1 MKSFVEFR
9 VDSDWSID
17 RLFGEETAK
26 KDSINKRRR
35 ESDKFQSAR
44 QKKLAKLRAN
54 ALHWSGL
61 E

>member
-9 VDSDWSID
+9 VDSDWGIA
-17 RLFGEETAK
+17 RLFGEEAAK
-26 KDSINKRRR
+26 SDPVNKRRI
-35 ESDKFQSAR
+35 ESEKFKNAR

-54 ALHWSGL
+54 AALWQGL